1 MARKRAEPPVKK
13 SPPLARD
20 PWFRAK
26 AEEVAQLAWKFA
38 SDLYGK
44 QHSERRE
51 RADDCLALYEGNA
64 ARELGLLAATSWGMD
79 PATFNAIGSVIDT
92 RASHVYRNKV
102 RPFFLT
108 SRGKWEERERAQGM
122 QQGVEALFQE
132 AGIYGEL
139 GQHVCW
145 DGETFEAGCVK
156 VTPDYANKRVVLD
169 RIRSQDVYVDKRDAQ
184 LGKPRNYAIVTTIDR
199 AQLLDFCKD
208 EGAEVLESI
217 RQAAPAPADMYDD
230 EEQPSEEETSD
241 RVVIAELW
249 HLPSGRVDKSK
260 PEAWEIG
267 KQHDGRH
274 TIVLVNGDAERMTLL
289 DEAWPF
295 PYPPIA
301 FYRPK
306 KRRRGFWS
314 QSVPERLIG
323 AQLSINR
330 MLKRVDGIMNLHARP
345 LVYVNK
351 QARVNTDKITN
362 SWASIIEGNGPAA
375 TAIQYIT
382 PQSVPAEYIAQ
393 IQRIISWCFEQ
404 EGVSELSASAKKPA
418 GIEAAVAIQALQDTE
433 SIRHTDVFRAW
444 EDFHVDL
451 ARICV
456 DAIRMLVE
464 HVDDFELMFGSA
476 KDLKKIDWKKCD
488 LDDMKWH
495 LMVWPTNLLPQTPA
509 AKLQRVIDLMNQKL
523 ITPQQGL
530 MLLDFPDI
538 EAILGDSNAS
548 LKNIEEKLNALV
560 RDGDSLETMP
570 HPYLQL
576 DLAWRQAI
584 DRINRLEADGAP
596 REQVDLVIQWAEDVK
611 EFRDKL
617 LAEQAAQ
624 QPQQGPPPEGGGP
637 PELPAQQ
644 MAA

>member
-1 MARKRAEPPVKK
+1 MRKRREAGVKK
-13 SPPLARD
+13 PPPLARV
-20 PWFRAK
+20 PWFSAD
-26 AEEVAQLAWKFA
+26 ADEVAKLAWKWS

-44 QHSERRE
+44 QASERRE

-64 ARELGLLAATSWGMD
+64 ARDLGLLAATTWGMD
-79 PATFNAIGSVIDT
+79 PATFNAIGSIVDT

-102 RPFFLT
+102 RPFYLT
-108 SRGKWEERERAQGM
+108 QRGSWDDREKAQGM
-122 QQGVEALFQE
+122 QQAVEAHFQE

-145 DGETFEAGCVK
+145 DGETFEAGCCK
-156 VTPDYANKRVVLD
+156 VTPDYANKRVLLE
-169 RIRSQDVYVDKRDAQ
+169 RIRAQDVYVDKRDAQ
-184 LGKPRNYAIVTTIDR
+184 LGKPRNYTIVTTIDR
-199 AQLLDFCKD
+199 AQLLDFCKED
-208 EGAEVLESI
+208 GAEVLEAI
-217 RQAAPAPADMYDD
+217 RTAPPAPADMYDD
-230 EEQPSEEETSD
+230 DEQPSAEETCD

-249 HLPSGRVDKSK
+249 HLPSGRVDRSK

-274 TIVLVNGDAERMTLL
+274 TIVLVNGDSDAGALL

-295 PYPPIA
+295 SYPPIA

-314 QSVPERLIG
+314 QSIPERLIG

-330 MLKRVDGIMNLHARP
+330 MLRRVDGIMNLHARP

-351 QARVNTDKITN
+351 QARVNTDKINN
-362 SWASIIEGNGPAA
+362 SWASIIEGNGPASS
-375 TAIQYIT
+375 AIQYIT

-444 EDFHVDL
+444 EDFHLDL
-451 ARICV
+451 SRMVV
-456 DAIRMLVE
+456 DAIRMLAE
-464 HVDDFELMFGSA
+464 HVPDYEVMWGGA
-476 KDLKKIDWKKCD
+476 KDLKKIRWDKVD
-488 LDDMKWH
+488 LDDSKYH
-495 LMVWPTNLLPQTPA
+495 LMCWPTNLLPQTPS
-509 AKLQRVIDLMNQKL
+509 AKLQRVVELMGQKL

-530 MLLDFPDI
+530 LLLDFPDI
-538 EAILGDSNAS
+538 EAIVGDSNAS
-548 LKNIEEKLNALV
+548 LKNIEEKLNDLV
-560 RDGDSLETMP
+560 RNGSSPNTMP

-584 DRINRLEADGAP
+584 DRINRLEAEGAP
-596 REQVDLVIQWAEDVK
+596 REQIELVIQWAEDVK
-611 EFRDKL
+611 EFRDRL
-617 LAEQAAQ
+617 LSEQNAAAQ
-624 QPQQGPPPEGGGP
+624 AGATPPGGAPPPA
-637 PELPAQQ
+637 ELPAQQ

>member
-1 MARKRAEPPVKK
+1 MPKRREAGVKK
-13 SPPLARD
+13 SPPLSRE
-20 PWFRAK
+20 PWFRAR
-26 AEEVAQLAWKFA
+26 ADEVAQLAWKWA
-38 SDLYGK
+38 SGLYGK
-44 QHSERRE
+44 QASERRE

-64 ARELGLLAATSWGMD
+64 ARELGLLASTAWGMD
-79 PATFNAIGSVIDT
+79 PATFNAIGSVADT

-102 RPFFLT
+102 RPFYLT
-108 SRGKWEERERAQGM
+108 QRGKWDERERAQGM
-122 QQGVEALFQE
+122 QQAVEAHFQE
-132 AGIYGEL
+132 AGIYGET
-139 GQHVCW
+139 GQHICW
-145 DGETFEAGCVK
+145 DGEIFEAGACK
-156 VTPDYANKRVVLD
+156 VTPDYANKRILIE
-169 RIRSQDVYVDKRDAQ
+169 RIRAQDVYVDKRDAQ
-184 LGKPRNYAIVTTIDR
+184 LGKPQDWAIVSTIGR
-199 AQLLDFCKD
+199 AQLLDFCK
-208 EGAEVLESI
+208 EEPESVLEAI
-217 RQAAPAPADMYDD
+217 RTAAPAPADMYDD
-230 EEQPSEEETSD
+230 EQPNEEETSD
-241 RVVIAELW
+241 RVAIAELW
-249 HLPSGRVDKSK
+249 HLPSGRVDRSAK
-260 PEAWEIG
+260 EAWEIG

-274 TIVLVNGDAERMTLL
+274 TIVLVNGDSERLALL

-295 PYPPIA
+295 KNPPIA

-362 SWASIIEGNGPAA
+362 SWASIIEGNGPAGN
-375 TAIQYIT
+375 AIQYIT

-418 GIEAAVAIQALQDTE
+418 GIDAAVAIQALQDTE

-444 EDFHVDL
+444 EDFHLDL
-451 ARICV
+451 SRIVV
-456 DAIRMLVE
+456 DAIRLLAE
-464 HVDDFELMFGSA
+464 HVPDYEIMWGDA
-476 KDLKKIDWKKCD
+476 KDLKKIRWDQVD
-488 LDDMKWH
+488 LDESKYH
-495 LMVWPTNLLPQTPA
+495 LMAWPTNLLPQTPS
-509 AKLQRVIDLMNQKL
+509 AKLQRVVELMNQKL
-523 ITPQQGL
+523 VTPQQGL

-538 EAILGDSNAS
+538 EALVGDSNAA

-560 RDGDSLETMP
+560 RDGDHLKAMP

-584 DRINRLEADGAP
+584 DRINRLEAEGAP
-596 REQVDLVIQWAEDVK
+596 QQQVELVIQWAEDVK

-617 LAEQAAQ
+617 LAEQSAAAE
-624 QPQQGPPPEGGGP
+624 GAAPPPGGEP
-637 PELPAQQ
+637 PPAQLPAQQ